1 MQVLR
6 QSTAADVLIG
16 PFVDSTD
23 GYTSEDGLSPSVE
36 LSKNGQ
42 TLAAKNDATTPT
54 SDDLGM
60 YNCELDATDT
70 NTIEAGVEDG
80 LGGIDS
86 TTAFFRKIASS
97 EAGNYTMSGDSPP
110 TPLTSNGVVGC
121 FRGVDTTTPMD
132 VTYVQGD
139 HYSKHDN
146 AASVT
151 NDPITTVTDGAWV
164 LLYIW
169 IGQGNVTDFTA
180 PSGYTIA
187 VKNAGQT
194 SSNVALAYKEVAT
207 AGTETPGPW
216 TATGISTTEEV
227 VTVTLAI
234 RPASTT

>member
-1 MQVLR
+1 MAITHVDTNFAR
-6 QSTAADVLIG
+6 VTVNGDITVTAPTGIADDDLLMAYYLH
-16 PFVDSTD
+16 TD
-23 GYTSEDGLSPSVE
+23 
-36 LSKNGQ
+36 
-42 TLAAKNDATTPT
+42 NDAEPVSCTGFT
-54 SDDLGM
+54 
-60 YNCELDATDT
+60 
-70 NTIEAGVEDG
+70 TIEAGVEDG

-151 NDPITTVTDGAWV
+151 NDPIATVTDGAWV

-234 RPASTT
+234 RPASTTSIAAIMRHRQMLGMS